1 MLIWPKL
8 NFLKCGGHSVFQRSA
23 LQSCVPAILRLLE
36 SWNRWCHSKPPPQV
50 FHRSSRKL
58 SMADYFQYLSVWREI
73 TGREGGRNTSGCLK
87 CAELIRDLLTFG
99 ALLASTNLSPGIV
112 WLAAGRY
119 GGNGLMLGN
128 IWFCCYCSAW
138 IKLSIYTLLKEGRK
152 FTNT

>member
-8 NFLKCGGHSVFQRSA
+8 IFLKCGGHSVFQRSA

-73 TGREGGRNTSGCLK
+73 TGREGGQEHVWVSQMCRTHQRPSDFRCLACIYK
-87 CAELIRDLLTFG
+87 SISWNCVAGGREIWWQWLDVGQHMVLL
-99 ALLASTNLSPGIV
+99 LLLCVNQVKYLHTI
-112 WLAAGRY
+112 
-119 GGNGLMLGN
+119 
-128 IWFCCYCSAW
+128 
-138 IKLSIYTLLKEGRK
+138 EGRK
-152 FTNT
+152 EVH